1 MAGVF
6 QELLAS
12 GRVVRV
18 FSVSRIVHP
27 VVFDVFGM
35 AGGFDGLW
43 LDQEHGGMSVEQ
55 VQAASAFARANGLGL
70 FVRMAPTGYWQS
82 TQNLEAGADGLMAA
96 RIESAAGAEEFL
108 RWSKFAPR
116 GDRGMNSSGFD
127 ARYTHKPLAE
137 LVVDANREGFVAIQ
151 IETLGALDDIDGI
164 AALDGVDLLF
174 IGPADMSQ
182 ALGCTG
188 QVNHPEVWEAIDRVA
203 AACRRHSK
211 PWGTVPAGPDYAA
224 RCVEKG
230 CRMLTLANETL
241 ALRHGVDALTD
252 SYAAFFQPQER

>member
-6 QELLAS
+6 HDLLAG
-12 GRVVRV
+12 GRVLRV

-43 LDQEHGGMSVEQ
+43 LDQEHGGMTVPQ
-55 VQAASAFARANGLGL
+55 VQLASAFARANGLGL
-70 FVRMAPTGYWQS
+70 FVRMAPTGYAAA

-96 RIESAAGAEEFL
+96 RLNSAAEAERFVT
-108 RWSKFAPR
+108 WCKFGPR

-127 ARYTHKPLAE
+127 ARYTYKPLGQ
-137 LVVDANREGFVAIQ
+137 LVVDANREGFVAVQ
-151 IETLGALDDIDGI
+151 IETLGALDDVDRI
-164 AALDGVDLLF
+164 AAVDGVDLLF
-174 IGPADMSQ
+174 VGPGDMSQ

-188 QVNHPEVWEAIDRVA
+188 EVNHAKVWEAIDRVA
-203 AACRRHSK
+203 AACRRHGK
-211 PWGTVPAGPDYAA
+211 PWGTVPAGPEYAA

-241 ALRHGVDALTD
+241 AVRRGVDALKEW
-252 SYAAFFQPQER
+252 YGHFFEW